1 MVARSSRFLSCLA
14 VLGFL
19 TLAACSAKLELIM
32 KSAVVPVGVDLS
44 GRWLAR
50 DREKTR
56 RPTSGNDEDGID
68 VSERKRSSRSRKS
81 RKGSGSSVQVFLEYG
96 HSLKI
101 TQTQFAV
108 FISYDRSIV
117 EEFRFGEN
125 RQVAVGPIEAMR
137 VSGWEGNVLVIQTID
152 DSYSILAE
160 SWQLESDDQVLV
172 RDIRISNGELE
183 MFSQQQVFDR
193 Q

>member
-1 MVARSSRFLSCLA
+1 
-14 VLGFL
+14 
-19 TLAACSAKLELIM
+19 M

-50 DREKTR
+50 DGEKTR

-81 RKGSGSSVQVFLEYG
+81 RKSSGSSVQVFLEYG

-137 VSGWEGNVLVIQTID
+137 VSGWDGNVLVIQTID

>member
-1 MVARSSRFLSCLA
+1 
-14 VLGFL
+14 
-19 TLAACSAKLELIM
+19 M

-44 GRWLAR
+44 GRWLVR

-68 VSERKRSSRSRKS
+68 VSERKPSSRSRKS
-81 RKGSGSSVQVFLEYG
+81 RKSSGSSVQVFLEYG
-96 HSLKI
+96 RSLKI

-183 MFSQQQVFDR
+183 IFSQQQVFDR